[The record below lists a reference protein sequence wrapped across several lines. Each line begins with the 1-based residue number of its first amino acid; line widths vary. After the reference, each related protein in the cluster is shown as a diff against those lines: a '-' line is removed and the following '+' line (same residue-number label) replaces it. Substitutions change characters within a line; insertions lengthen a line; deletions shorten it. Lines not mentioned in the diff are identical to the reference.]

1 VIDTDPTVFGRQAPA
16 RRGLPA
22 LGSAARLGMPLF
34 WLLLAA
40 FILAPCAC
48 FLLLAVSPRLFSQGN
63 QWFTLTYL
71 HQALT
76 GATAVA
82 IVNSLWVS
90 CAAAALGIAI
100 GFPIAWLVSRTT
112 LPGSSSRTA

>member
-1 VIDTDPTVFGRQAPA
+1 
-16 RRGLPA
+16 
-22 LGSAARLGMPLF
+22 MPLF

-48 FLLLAVSPRLFSQGN
+48 FLLLAVSPRMFSQGS

-76 GATAVA
+76 GAAAVS

-90 CAAAALGIAI
+90 GAAAALGLAL
-100 GFPIAWLVSRTT
+100 GFPVAWLAVKR
-112 LPGSSSRTA
+112 PYRGN

>member
-1 VIDTDPTVFGRQAPA
+1 
-16 RRGLPA
+16 
-22 LGSAARLGMPLF
+22 MPLF

-90 CAAAALGIAI
+90 CAAVA
-100 GFPIAWLVSRTT
+100 
-112 LPGSSSRTA
+112 GSSPAPCGWCCSCRRGCPPSAGSGSCSRTA